1 MRFRVIDIETSGG
14 SPSEII
20 EIAAVDVV
28 SRLGSW
34 TAERPRIQ
42 RYKPLGEISFHAMAI
57 HHLTPA
63 DLAEAP
69 LCTNAAL
76 AAFLDEVS
84 SADILVAHNAAFE
97 ARHIPADV
105 SGARPWLCTVKAAR
119 CAWPDAP
126 GYEQALYA
134 YTQNPESRSVYK
146 TSLEQA
152 IELGQK
158 RNAVA
163 PGLHAE
169 LGYLYLEEGERAAAL
184 QHFQQE
190 RALFP
195 ESARFMDRV
204 INQIEPS
211 QAVAGGQN

>member
-1 MRFRVIDIETSGG
+1 MIRKFLIVAAAGAILTVAACAPATRFE
-14 SPSEII
+14 
-20 EIAAVDVV
+20 
-28 SRLGSW
+28 W
-34 TAERPRIQ
+34 
-42 RYKPLGEISFHAMAI
+42 
-57 HHLTPA
+57 
-63 DLAEAP
+63 
-69 LCTNAAL
+69 
-76 AAFLDEVS
+76 
-84 SADILVAHNAAFE
+84 
-97 ARHIPADV
+97 
-105 SGARPWLCTVKAAR
+105 GA
-119 CAWPDAP
+119 
-126 GYEQALYA
+126 YEQALYA

-152 IELGQK
+152 IDRGQK

-184 QHFQQE
+184 QHFQLE

-211 QAVAGGQN
+211 KAVAGGQN